1 MVLAAQRPSGATFTM
16 SPPSTWPGCFNAS
29 PTETWTPLMVNI
41 CDATED
47 AIGVPPKVRPR
58 GGNVRNRMLK
68 QDNHKKPHALPVM
81 RTTCCRSRRVPGGCV
96 RSVKSSNQHRRHP
109 LAKEERVV
117 EEAVVA
123 VEVVVVEVQHVRVVV
138 KVAVRVERQVNG

>member
-1 MVLAAQRPSGATFTM
+1 
-16 SPPSTWPGCFNAS
+16 
-29 PTETWTPLMVNI
+29 MVNI

-58 GGNVRNRMLK
+58 CGNVRNRKIK